1 MEERVFTDAPV
12 SNLQEFFSKVPFIDE
27 SLFQPDMRK
36 HATYVPGFKLADM
49 VGGNLS
55 VVGFLKPTT
64 SEEQVE
70 EFDLSQFSSTFYTKI
85 LNKAINSMPIST
97 RTRTNNLIHRDNL
110 TVSPSFIGYI
120 WKISGPYPTK
130 SNICHWLWM
139 PPTRTPTTLHFTC
152 SVSKSYKLFL

>member
-1 MEERVFTDAPV
+1 
-12 SNLQEFFSKVPFIDE
+12 
-27 SLFQPDMRK
+27 MRK

-49 VGGNLS
+49 TGGNLS

-97 RTRTNNLIHRDNL
+97 RTRTNNLTNTSRQSHSIPKFYRLYLEDIRALSNKIKHLSLALDATHPYTYDFAFYLFGQQILQAFPLNHHQTIRHYQTLSL
-110 TVSPSFIGYI
+110 TS
-120 WKISGPYPTK
+120 
-130 SNICHWLWM
+130 L
-139 PPTRTPTTLHFTC
+139 
-152 SVSKSYKLFL
+152 